1 MNDMKK
7 ALKASN
13 GITLI
18 ALVITIIVLLILAGI
33 SIAMLSG
40 DNGVLQ
46 RATDAKTKSDEAQIK
61 ERIQLAYHSAL
72 IGGKG
77 SYTKDSLMEELK
89 NEFKTDYDV
98 DDSNDENWKI
108 KAQGQEV
115 IIPAGEIDLSVDTT
129 WQKVLEFPEYSYN
142 RYELDENAGTIT
154 LRSGPPIVAE
164 NVEIKKYAVIEG
176 KKYETKFPD
185 SCDSLFGG
193 SRMEIFSIDKE
204 IDFSNVTN
212 MSRMFT
218 GCHCVSTL
226 NLGSLDV
233 SNVTAMDGLFSN
245 CYNLTNL
252 DVSNWDT
259 KKVTNMSR
267 MFTGCHCVSTLNLGS
282 LDVSNVTAMDG
293 LFSNCYNLTNLDVSN
308 WDTKKVT
315 NMQWMFR
322 NCYSITT
329 LDLSSWDTSNV
340 TKMGRMFW
348 MDDSNEY
355 EAKLQTIYASNTFV
369 VTKVKDVINSSDRN
383 GGSLFGNT
391 KNLVGGNGTSYSDI
405 SNYDVNNLIAI
416 YGARIDTT
424 ETPGFF
430 TAK

>member
-185 SCDSLFGG
+185 SCDGLFGG
-193 SRMEIFSIDKE
+193 SRMKFFSIDKE

-212 MSRMFT
+212 MSGMFM
-218 GCHCVSTL
+218 GCDCVSTL

-233 SNVTAMDGLFSN
+233 RNVTAMN
-245 CYNLTNL
+245 
-252 DVSNWDT
+252 
-259 KKVTNMSR
+259 
-267 MFTGCHCVSTLNLGS
+267 
-282 LDVSNVTAMDG
+282 G

-405 SNYDVNNLIAI
+405 SNNDVNNLIAI